1 MLLEK
6 NPTHDSCDVSR
17 SVISV
22 IQTITSLRGKLNSQA
37 VNQSNQPH
45 IKLEKTT
52 TTGTNETCILT
63 NNEMIMQKYQA
74 DFY

>member
-52 TTGTNETCILT
+52 TGVLGHPLSNEQ
-63 NNEMIMQKYQA
+63 MRSAY
-74 DFY
+74 

>member
-6 NPTHDSCDVSR
+6 NPTHDSCDVSK

-22 IQTITSLRGKLNSQA
+22 IQTIMSLRGKLNSQA

-45 IKLEKTT
+45 IKLGKTT
-52 TTGTNETCILT
+52 TGVIGHPLSNEQ
-63 NNEMIMQKYQA
+63 MRPAY
-74 DFY
+74 

>member
-22 IQTITSLRGKLNSQA
+22 IQTIMSLRGKLNSQA

-52 TTGTNETCILT
+52 TTGVIGHPLSNEQ
-63 NNEMIMQKYQA
+63 MRPAY
-74 DFY
+74 